1 MVKLLK
7 TNLFSVAW
15 SIQRRV
21 GSLPNGQVVNEI
33 PNATYTGD
41 LPGDDPEFIV
51 IPNAPTGV
59 YTVTVTGQQAEPFRI
74 AGEVI
79 SGTTTTRLGLFT
91 GTLQPGQ
98 SVTSTTQPFQ
108 TNAAPRVLLVDD
120 HAGSA
125 VINLYTS
132 ALNQIGHT
140 ATVWNTVQQ
149 GVPQAS
155 DLYPYDSVIWSTGTG
170 ATLGNRGLAVLGG
183 YASEGG
189 AALISGQ
196 DADATITSTLLLSE
210 TLHALVQSPS
220 TTSQQ
225 IAGADLLTGLLLPLN
240 GGDSA
245 NNQVTPTSL
254 QPLTEAIPLGVYTD
268 GSGATQTAGLR
279 TTLLRGRLAY
289 LGFGI
294 EGIQTVALR
303 TTVLQRLLTWL
314 ETGQEPNTPP
324 TLGLINGSFEQGL
337 TGWSANVMSGTIGPS
352 TTAFDG
358 ASSTAITGQV
368 LLDQVVT
375 GLVPNTEYTL
385 SAWVQAANG
394 PDNPVWVWIS
404 EYGGETLFQGAVDT
418 QGWEQLT
425 HVFQTGATTTRVRIR
440 IQTPTLGSQALV
452 DQIQLTGPLAPP
464 PPDPPPGTMPGLLE
478 AEDAPSFFD
487 TDTINEGGAYR
498 SDGLDVET
506 CTVCLRT
513 GSDGYNVGW
522 TAAGEWLQFP
532 VTFAT
537 SGSYKVRVH
546 YTTPDTGQS
555 LRVKLNGVDV
565 TGQLALP
572 QTGGWGNWQDVTGP
586 TFSANA
592 GTATIRVELL
602 SDMFSL
608 DMIEIVPA
616 GGN

>member
-1 MVKLLK
+1 MVKLLNM
-7 TNLFSVAW
+7 NLSSVAW

-33 PNATYTGD
+33 PNATYTGS
-41 LPGDDPEFIV
+41 LLSNDPEFIV
-51 IPNAPTGV
+51 IPNASTGV
-59 YTVTVTGQQAEPFRI
+59 YQVTVTGKQASPFRI

-98 SVTSTTQPFQ
+98 TATYTTQPFQ
-108 TNAAPRVLLVDD
+108 ATPTPRVLLVDD

-125 VINLYTS
+125 VINRYTS
-132 ALNQIGHT
+132 ALSQIGRT
-140 ATVWNTVQQ
+140 TTVWNTVQQ

-155 DLYPYDSVIWSTGTG
+155 DLYPYTTVIWSTGSG
-170 ATLGNRGLAVLGG
+170 ATLANSGLAMLGG

-189 AALISGQ
+189 GVLISGQ
-196 DADATITSTLLLSE
+196 DADAGITSTLVLSE
-210 TLHALVQSPS
+210 TIQSLVQMPS

-225 IAGADLLTGLLLPLN
+225 AAGADLLAGFALPLN

-245 NNQVTPTSL
+245 NNQVTPTAL
-254 QPLTEAIPLGVYTD
+254 QPFAGTRSLGSYTD
-268 GSGATQTAGLR
+268 GTGVNQVAGIR
-279 TTLLRGRLAY
+279 TTLLRGRLAF

-294 EGIQTVALR
+294 EGIQTAALR

-314 ETGQEPNTPP
+314 ETGQEPNPPP
-324 TLGLINGSFEQGL
+324 TLGLVNGSFEQGL
-337 TGWSANVMSGTIGPS
+337 TGWSAMPMSGTIDPS
-352 TTAFDG
+352 SIAHDG

-375 GLVPNTEYTL
+375 GLVPNTQYTL
-385 SAWVQAANG
+385 STWVQAANG

-425 HVFQTGATTTRVRIR
+425 HVFQTGPTTTRVRIR
-440 IQTPTLGSQALV
+440 IQTPTLGGQALV
-452 DQIQLTGPLAPP
+452 DHVQLTGPLAPP
-464 PPDPPPGTMPGLLE
+464 PPDPPPGSMPGLLE

-498 SDGLDVET
+498 SDGLDVEA
-506 CTVCLRT
+506 CAVCLRT
-513 GSDGYNVGW
+513 GSAGYNVGW
-522 TAAGEWLQFP
+522 IATGEWLEFP
-532 VTFAT
+532 VTFAA
-537 SGSYKVRVH
+537 SGSYKVRVR
-546 YTTPDTGQS
+546 YTTPDISQL
-555 LRVKLNGVDV
+555 LRVRLNGVDV

-572 QTGGWGNWQDVTGP
+572 QTGGWGNWQDVTSAA
-586 TFSANA
+586 FSANA
-592 GTATIRVELL
+592 GAATIRVELL
-602 SDMFSL
+602 SDMFNL